1 MAANPSKLPMPS
13 PAHAGLLL
21 KLPWWEVKPA
31 QAGSGTHH
39 WFFNPSEKPAS
50 AKPRWWVRD
59 QSCAIAT
66 KLQKEWLVFLSYK
79 CVEKG
84 RKKNSLISPEGL
96 YGLLLCRRILTEG
109 SCSFPKT
116 KHFSVIYFPGWLQK
130 QDLDGNV
137 DGFSAGTS
145 LEPMCIPA
153 AISWACCGQEVLEC
167 PRLLLPHA
175 QPLTS
180 PLHHSEAQTHKT
192 FLQLF
197 EGFRHPPSSRR
208 KTQLK

>member
-1 MAANPSKLPMPS
+1 MWLGGISHPALNRTRPTGLAGQADPRGMAANPSKLPMPP

-79 CVEKG
+79 CVKKG
-84 RKKNSLISPEGL
+84 RKKI
-96 YGLLLCRRILTEG
+96 
-109 SCSFPKT
+109 
-116 KHFSVIYFPGWLQK
+116 
-130 QDLDGNV
+130 
-137 DGFSAGTS
+137 
-145 LEPMCIPA
+145 
-153 AISWACCGQEVLEC
+153 
-167 PRLLLPHA
+167 
-175 QPLTS
+175 
-180 PLHHSEAQTHKT
+180 
-192 FLQLF
+192 
-197 EGFRHPPSSRR
+197 
-208 KTQLK
+208 